1 MHRGAPVTQI
11 TKPQY
16 VGAVRVQP
24 ANETVMA
31 KKKKRREKARAPQTP
46 PLEELLRT
54 GEAALY
60 GQVCWSIAN
69 RGTDRPRPGEVITLN
84 GGTGAGG
91 HANGKFRL
99 TRRSIENIEQCMG
112 MRTCGEATALFVEER
127 EAEPWGECPLGH
139 QEAAL
144 AFMMYGIRPTKPC
157 PECGE
162 IPKFGSTAMSPGFYS
177 DGPVKG
183 VDGQVY
189 TTCPECGEDA
199 LQLEGDS
206 PAEWGWS
213 IACLNCGWEMKQAES
228 LDIAQYCD
236 LMQEVKSRVES
247 INQLMEMPGVTI
259 RTRVESICL
268 QLRMLLELIVFSSL
282 VSNKDVW
289 QRSRKE
295 LQSSQDISK
304 KLRELKRLHP
314 NFYPRPVDLQAS
326 ASEEEP
332 GDRTEGFLTEDQL
345 VEVYGTLG
353 NILHAE
359 NPLGKETDYRFFI
372 EAVPGWMSQVQNLL
386 ECHKVYLYHRPEE
399 FYLIKMFGDVD
410 GELVCIRFKTTAEGN
425 TKCAWPDCVSSS
437 ARQYCE
443 YIQRPW
449 RECQLPEIEPAQTQG
464 KRVADDFDYSTK

>member
-1 MHRGAPVTQI
+1 
-11 TKPQY
+11 
-16 VGAVRVQP
+16 
-24 ANETVMA
+24 MA
-31 KKKKRREKARAPQTP
+31 EKKKRRRGPNAPQTQ
-46 PLEELLRT
+46 PLEELLRA

-69 RGTDRPRPGEVITLN
+69 RGTEKPRPGEVITLE
-84 GGTGAGG
+84 GEEDEGDRASEI
-91 HANGKFRL
+91 FRL
-99 TRRSIENIEQCMG
+99 TGKSIENIERCLG
-112 MRTCGEATALFVEER
+112 MRTCEEAVALFADQK
-127 EAEPWGECPLGH
+127 EAEPSGECPRGH
-139 QEAAL
+139 QEE
-144 AFMMYGIRPTKPC
+144 AFAFLMHGIRPTEPC

-162 IPKFGSTAMSPGFYS
+162 IPKFGNTGMSLDLHP

-206 PAEWGWS
+206 PAEWGWN
-213 IACLNCGWEMKQAES
+213 IVCLNCGWEMKQAES

-236 LMQEVKSRVES
+236 LMEEVKSRIES
-247 INQLMEMPGVTI
+247 INQLMELPGITI

-289 QRSRKE
+289 QRSQKE

-304 KLRELKRLHP
+304 KLKELKRLHP
-314 NFYPRPVDLQAS
+314 NFYPRPVDLQKS
-326 ASEEEP
+326 APGREP
-332 GDRTEGFLTEDQL
+332 ADRTEGFLSEDNL
-345 VEVYGTLG
+345 IDVYGRLG

-359 NPLGKETDYRFFI
+359 NPMGKETDYQFFI
-372 EAVPGWMSQVQNLL
+372 DTAPGWISQVQNLL
-386 ECHKVYLYHRPEE
+386 ECHKVYLYHHPEE

-410 GELVCIRFKTTAEGN
+410 GELICIRFKTTGEGK
-425 TKCAWPDCVSSS
+425 TKCGWPDCVSSS
-437 ARQYCE
+437 ERLYCE

-449 RECQLPEIEPAQTQG
+449 RECRLPEIEPAQTQG
-464 KRVADDFDYSTK
+464 KREADDFDDPA